1 MFGTTELIHG
11 TSQRQEVDAK
21 LARVRGLLERRSLDA
36 VVLSGADAVAWVTGG
51 ITSPI
56 ERGVS
61 VSPLWLVVRGD
72 SVVAVTTNV
81 ERPRIDAEAGLAGL
95 EIPLQEAPWYEPL
108 SLERAALELAGAPR
122 ERVGGLGA
130 DVDDDFIEMRL
141 ALLPPERERI
151 AALAL
156 DATAALE
163 EALRA
168 WTPGERDFDVQA
180 RVSEHLER
188 VGAFGA
194 CLIVGG
200 DDRVERFRHPLA
212 AGVAMTRLVM
222 AVVVA
227 ERAGLHA
234 AATRFA
240 CADGLSAG
248 VSVAR
253 DAALSVEAATLD
265 ACVPEATYGDV
276 VRTLA
281 RAYAEVGHEG
291 AWEEHYQGGP
301 VGYRQREFEIVPRQ
315 TDSRWFS
322 LALAEGHA
330 LAWNPSVAG
339 GGKAED
345 TYLVE
350 PHGLRRL
357 TDTGAW
363 PLRDDGRPAVLD
375 VSTGEA
381 A

>member
-1 MFGTTELIHG
+1 
-11 TSQRQEVDAK
+11 
-21 LARVRGLLERRSLDA
+21 
-36 VVLSGADAVAWVTGG
+36 
-51 ITSPI
+51 
-56 ERGVS
+56 
-61 VSPLWLVVRGD
+61 
-72 SVVAVTTNV
+72 VTTNV
-81 ERPRIDAEAGLAGL
+81 ECPRIDAEAGLSCL
-95 EIPLQEAPWYEPL
+95 EIPLHEAPWYEPL
-108 SLERAALELAGAPR
+108 SLELAALELAGAPKA
-122 ERVGGLGA
+122 RVGGLGV
-130 DVDDDFIEMRL
+130 DVDDDLVEMRL
-141 ALLPPERERI
+141 ALVPPERERI

-163 EALRA
+163 EALRT

-180 RVSEHLER
+180 HMSEQLER

-212 AGVAMTRLVM
+212 VGVPMRRLVM

-240 CADGLSAG
+240 CAGGLAT
-248 VSVAR
+248 SVRAAR
-253 DAALSVEAATLD
+253 DAALSVEAATLE
-265 ACVPEATYGDV
+265 ACVPGATYGDV
-276 VRTLA
+276 VEMLA
-281 RAYAEVGHEG
+281 RAYADAGYGG

-301 VGYRQREFEIVPRQ
+301 VGYRQREFELVPTH

-322 LALAEGHA
+322 VAVAEGHA
-330 LAWNPSVAG
+330 VAWNPSVSG

-350 PHGLRRL
+350 SRGLRRL

-363 PLRDDGRPAVLD
+363 PLRDGRPAVLD